1 MLLCCRFLAENS
13 KNKKAADKE
22 SSREK
27 DAGASDKEK
36 GGKSGELFSI
46 SAASFADSKDDKTV
60 PFFDAMEEE
69 FLKSHGLKESDLE
82 EGEVKTT
89 LSSRD
94 MFGKWG
100 DEPAY
105 PTAYPSFKT
114 KGRAEPDDDDA
125 EEQIEED
132 LYRSRKLSSKKE
144 EKAKKKEKKEKRRSP
159 PSPAPTREKD
169 RPLFPVMAREESPS
183 RHLSSSRE
191 EFELKI
197 SSLDD
202 MPRWVQ
208 QQFIDTLLL
217 CSNKIK

>member
-27 DAGASDKEK
+27 DTGASDKDKEK

-46 SAASFADSKDDKTV
+46 SAASFASDSKDDKAV

-82 EGEVKTT
+82 DGEVKTT
-89 LSSRD
+89 LTARD
-94 MFGKWG
+94 IFGKWG

-114 KGRAEPDDDDA
+114 KSRSELEDEEA

-144 EKAKKKEKKEKRRSP
+144 EKAKKKEKKDKEKRRSP
-159 PSPAPTREKD
+159 SPPPAPSREKD
-169 RPLFPVMAREESPS
+169 RPLFPVMAREESPP

-202 MPRWVQ
+202 MPRYVEQ
-208 QQFIDTLLL
+208 
-217 CSNKIK
+217 

>member
-1 MLLCCRFLAENS
+1 MFPPRGAGDLNLASLLLCSRFLAENS

-27 DAGASDKEK
+27 DAGALDKEK

-82 EGEVKTT
+82 DGEVKTT
-89 LSSRD
+89 LTSRD

-114 KGRAEPDDDDA
+114 KGRSELEDEDA

-144 EKAKKKEKKEKRRSP
+144 EKAKKKEKKEKEKRRSP
-159 PSPAPTREKD
+159 SSPAPSREKD
-169 RPLFPVMAREESPS
+169 RPLFPVMAREDSPS

-202 MPRWVQ
+202 MPR
-208 QQFIDTLLL
+208 
-217 CSNKIK
+217 